1 MGEREN
7 RVELAEN
14 YLLKAKEKLESA
26 EILLNEDKYADSISR
41 SYYATYL
48 SARAILLVVGEDPK
62 THSGC
67 IRLFGLK
74 FVKDGRVE
82 KKFAKIFTQ
91 LFNMR

>member
-48 SARAILLVVGEDPK
+48 SAYWLLVK
-62 THSGC
+62 
-67 IRLFGLK
+67 ILK
-74 FVKDGRVE
+74 HIVVVLGYLV
-82 KKFAKIFTQ
+82 
-91 LFNMR
+91 